1 MFRWG
6 KTILVASLMLVTA
19 MGIWQLAGAETK
31 TTDQEQNLQ
40 DTRLAQMTGTLAST
54 EPTEEELQVSE
65 SVKAFIDK
73 GKPIGHVIIGLLIIG
88 VFFVVDQ
95 VRRQMLEKLKG
106 GDVYKADL
114 SAMDINAVNDLVKA
128 NAGSKVGR
136 LLLDVGS
143 VYRQSADMSLISS
156 EADFYRQKEEHRF
169 NTFEARMAFLAD
181 TAGGLGLLGTVWG
194 IYRGFAAKSTSASN
208 DDLLAAMGIAL
219 VTTFMGIVVSVI
231 LNWLSTEM
239 GASFR
244 GQIMLAME
252 KVEGYRE
259 MLIKDIGRAA

>member
-6 KTILVASLMLVTA
+6 KIMMTAAVLLVAGTGL
-19 MGIWQLAGAETK
+19 WQVALAQTPE
-31 TTDQEQNLQ
+31 DNELQNS
-40 DTRLAQMTGTLAST
+40 RLAQMTGAFV
-54 EPTEEELQVSE
+54 EADANEEIEVSE

-73 GKPIGHVIIGLLIIG
+73 GKPIGHVIIVLLIIG
-88 VFFVVDQ
+88 VFFVMDQ
-95 VRRQMLEKLKG
+95 VRRQLLEKVRG
-106 GDVYKADL
+106 GDIYKADL
-114 SAMDINAVNDLVKA
+114 AVMEIKAVDTLVEQ
-128 NAGSKVGR
+128 NSTSKVGR
-136 LLLDVGS
+136 LLKDVAR

-169 NTFEARMAFLAD
+169 NTFEARMFFLAD
-181 TAGGLGLLGTVWG
+181 TSGGLGLLGTVWG
-194 IYRGFAAKSTSASN
+194 IYRGFAAKSISAGN

-244 GQIMLAME
+244 GQIMQALE
-252 KVEGYRE
+252 KVEDYRE

>member
-6 KTILVASLMLVTA
+6 KVFMTA
-19 MGIWQLAGAETK
+19 AVLLIVGTGLWQMALAQTP
-31 TTDQEQNLQ
+31 DNSDLQNS
-40 DTRLAQMTGTLAST
+40 RLAQMTGAMADTNAD
-54 EPTEEELQVSE
+54 EEIEVRE
-65 SVKAFIDK
+65 TVKAFIDK
-73 GKPIGHVIIGLLIIG
+73 GKPIGHVIIVLLIIG
-88 VFFVVDQ
+88 VFFVIDQ
-95 VRRQMLEKLKG
+95 MRRQMLEKVRG
-106 GDVYKADL
+106 NEIYKADL
-114 SAMDINAVNDLVKA
+114 ASMEVKA
-128 NAGSKVGR
+128 VDTLVENNSTSKVGR
-136 LLLDVGS
+136 LLKDVAR

-169 NTFEARMAFLAD
+169 NTFESRMFFLAD

-194 IYRGFAAKSTSASN
+194 IYRGFAAKSMSAGN

-244 GQIMLAME
+244 GQIILAME
-252 KVEGYRE
+252 KVEDFRE

>member
-1 MFRWG
+1 MFRRG
-6 KTILVASLMLVTA
+6 KVLMTAAVLVLVG
-19 MGIWQLAGAETK
+19 MGLWQVAIAQTSDENEL
-31 TTDQEQNLQ
+31 QN
-40 DTRLAQMTGTLAST
+40 TRLAQMTGAFAET
-54 EPTEEELQVSE
+54 ETNDEVEVSE
-65 SVKAFIDK
+65 TVKAFIDK
-73 GKPIGHVIIGLLIIG
+73 GKPIGHVIIVLLIIG
-88 VFFVVDQ
+88 VFFVIDQ
-95 VRRQMLEKLKG
+95 VRRQLLEKVRG
-106 GDVYKADL
+106 GDIYKADL
-114 SAMDINAVNDLVKA
+114 AGMEIKGVDSLVEQ
-128 NAGSKVGR
+128 NSNSKVGR
-136 LLLDVGS
+136 LLKDVAR

-169 NTFEARMAFLAD
+169 NTFESRMYFLSD
-181 TAGGLGLLGTVWG
+181 TSGGLGLLGTVWG
-194 IYRGFAAKSTSASN
+194 IYRGFAAKSMSAGN

-252 KVEGYRE
+252 KVEDYRE

>member
-1 MFRWG
+1 MFKWG
-6 KTILVASLMLVTA
+6 KVLLAASLLLTM
-19 MGIWQLAGAETK
+19 AGGLWHPAVAQQSMQK
-31 TTDQEQNLQ
+31 SMQN
-40 DTRLAQMTGTLAST
+40 TRLAQMTGAMAGAPDQ
-54 EPTEEELQVSE
+54 EQKVVVSE

-73 GKPIGHVIIGLLIIG
+73 GKPIGHVIIVLLIIG
-88 VFFVVDQ
+88 IFFVMDQ
-95 VRRQMLEKLKG
+95 LRRHLLEKVRG
-106 GDVYKADL
+106 GEIYKSDL
-114 SAMDINAVNDLVKA
+114 SSMTPQGVDELIERNAS
-128 NAGSKVGR
+128 SKVGR
-136 LLLDVGS
+136 LLKDAAA

-194 IYRGFAAKSTSASN
+194 IYRGFAAKSVAQSN

-244 GQIMLAME
+244 GRIMAAME
-252 KVEGYRE
+252 KVEDYRE
-259 MLIKDIGRAA
+259 MLVKDIGRAA